1 MQILIHGMIC
11 LVSCEQSELCPSL
24 ATSPVQTTEQLYT
37 RTQCTAL
44 IMSPPPTVS
53 SVQDNITNNH
63 IRPEIPRKVKQQHDS
78 SRQVR
83 VMMGGGRSLHQLL
96 LHVPLMPGR
105 PPSQA
110 QLWVECVCKYNPTTQ
125 LSLPQGAGCGGP
137 TWFNPCGL
145 DHHTWGNHQR
155 AVICLEIGLPKRG
168 QATENPSDSWA

>member
-1 MQILIHGMIC
+1 MHGMIC
-11 LVSCEQSELCPSL
+11 LVSCEQSDLCPSP

-105 PPSQA
+105 PPGQA
-110 QLWVECVCKYNPTTQ
+110 QLWAECVCQHNFRYPREQGVEVPPDTTHGDWITIPGATIRELSYAWRLDYQNEVRPQRILLIAGLRRYNY
-125 LSLPQGAGCGGP
+125 
-137 TWFNPCGL
+137 
-145 DHHTWGNHQR
+145 
-155 AVICLEIGLPKRG
+155 
-168 QATENPSDSWA
+168 